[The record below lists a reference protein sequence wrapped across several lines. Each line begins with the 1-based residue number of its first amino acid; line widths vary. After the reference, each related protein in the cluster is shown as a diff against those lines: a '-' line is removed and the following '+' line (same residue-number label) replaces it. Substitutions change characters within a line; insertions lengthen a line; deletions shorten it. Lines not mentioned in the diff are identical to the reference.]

1 MDGKVIEA
9 QEEYKELL
17 AYLRQAARKM
27 LSIRAKMPYA
37 KFMFE
42 HTMVLEALAIT
53 KDNRSRAATLLGVH
67 RNTFTRH
74 LLPQERKCGERYA
87 AKRPPVRAGRLRE
100 HQLKFPAST
109 G

>member
-1 MDGKVIEA
+1 MDGTKEPG
-9 QEEYKELL
+9 EEYKELL
-17 AYLRQAARKM
+17 AHLRQAARKM
-27 LSIRAKMPYA
+27 LSVRAQMPYA

-42 HTMVLEALAIT
+42 HTMQLEALEIT
-53 KDNRSRAATLLGVH
+53 RGNRSRAAQLLGVH

-74 LLPQERKCGERYA
+74 LLPQERKCAERYA

-100 HQLKFPAST
+100 HQLKFPVRT